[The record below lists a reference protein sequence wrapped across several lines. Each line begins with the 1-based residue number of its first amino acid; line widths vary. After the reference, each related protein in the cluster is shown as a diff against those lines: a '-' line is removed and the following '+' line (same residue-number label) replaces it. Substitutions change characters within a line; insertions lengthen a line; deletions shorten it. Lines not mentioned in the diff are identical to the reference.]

1 MVVSKN
7 IVSPTDL
14 TALHAR
20 GVHFVLCRDKDE
32 GDKKAKSALASGWQK
47 TAAPI
52 KEVLAHHRAGG
63 LLGFIPGRVGLWV
76 LDVDKTPDDVDDIVA
91 VLKRLAWFH
100 LSPSPPSGQTVDIFT
115 SRKKTTAR

>member
-47 TAAPI
+47 RRHPSKKCWPI
-52 KEVLAHHRAGG
+52 IEQADSWVSFRGAV
-63 LLGFIPGRVGLWV
+63 GFGFW
-76 LDVDKTPDDVDDIVA
+76 T
-91 VLKRLAWFH
+91 
-100 LSPSPPSGQTVDIFT
+100 
-115 SRKKTTAR
+115 